1 MGDSVSSQ
9 NEEAL
14 EGAGG
19 ETGGRRDP
27 KLWSQQLAVP
37 RKHSVQRKSSVT
49 IDLRVQTPY
58 TCCTRAY
65 IQNCILITAWK

>member
-19 ETGGRRDP
+19 ETRGRRDP

-37 RKHSVQRKSSVT
+37 WKHSVQRKSSVT
-49 IDLRVQTPY
+49 IDLRVKYPKTCYTQAYTP
-58 TCCTRAY
+58 
-65 IQNCILITAWK
+65 NCILISVWK